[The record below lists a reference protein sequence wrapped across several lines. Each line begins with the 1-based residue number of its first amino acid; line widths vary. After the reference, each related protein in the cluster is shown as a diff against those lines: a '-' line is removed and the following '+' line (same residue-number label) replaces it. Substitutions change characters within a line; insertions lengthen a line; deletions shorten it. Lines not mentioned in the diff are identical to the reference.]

1 MRKYKLLPLVA
12 VAILATGCANT
23 GMGLKS
29 QDKPATNSKNAL
41 VGMSVE
47 SQLES
52 TKKALDDQLSLLKAV
67 NSGQELSS
75 YNMVTHNNNVDAR
88 VGSTNTLPIQY
99 GQQNVPP
106 SSKLNG
112 DTVATVAT
120 VEAAKEVLV
129 EEKVTVSKE
138 VVKSSETNT
147 IMSQKVKRIVWKN
160 DSLNTLAK
168 NLAKSIGFEFVTKP
182 SATGV
187 ADANVDYAVEN
198 VTVRE
203 AIGELSKKATGV
215 ADVLV
220 FEENKTVNVLYK

>member
-52 TKKALDDQLSLLKAV
+52 TKKALDDQLSLLKAL

-112 DTVATVAT
+112 DTVAT

-168 NLAKSIGFEFVTKP
+168 NLAKSIGFEFVTKQ

-203 AIGELSKKATGV
+203 AIGELSKKANSV